1 MTDTDLEAWLAERK
15 RIHAAATKG
24 VWEVGEVIN
33 WGDENDVPQ
42 VPVLSNNRAI
52 TWDDHGGEVFKPEDG
67 TAIVDAHN
75 VTVPALVA
83 MVEAVLGQHRPVEVE
98 PSDTICGGCSNRLPN
113 GRYMPIVEFPCPT
126 VRALEAVIG
135 DE

>member
-1 MTDTDLEAWLAERK
+1 MSDTAKSWIEER
-15 RIHAAATKG
+15 RAIHAAATEG
-24 VWEVGEVIN
+24 PWEVGEVIN

-67 TAIVDAHN
+67 AAIVDAHN
-75 VTVPALVA
+75 HLPALIA
-83 MVEAVLGQHRPVEVE
+83 MVEAVLGAHQPVEIE
-98 PSDTICGGCSNRLPN
+98 PSDTICGGCSNLLPN
-113 GRYMPIVEFPCPT
+113 GRYMPTSEWPCPT

-135 DE
+135 NE